1 MDDLSQLPEKTQNHL
16 VRALDAAKQLRSSTD
31 FFLWSQGQ
39 LCVLLE
45 HHVLLGALLDEQQQV
60 VHMEC
65 LQAVPVK
72 LELLQAL
79 RDRETGYLVRLAR
92 HNLDQR
98 PVWVGDGAG
107 AGAGANTQ
115 PGELSDGLRQ
125 EWAGFG
131 LGRAL
136 FIGTGPIPGGL
147 SSYFGFLC
155 LPAPPTAAQA
165 LMIRAL
171 MPQMH
176 LALLRASSSPAP
188 TPLPQGLEDQ
198 VELTDRQL
206 EILHWVKM
214 GKTNFEISLI
224 IGISALTVKN
234 HLQKLFKRLNVHN
247 RAQAVAYLMST
258 QALQLSG
265 AAKAEARLGVDS
277 PNSLLP
283 KAEDPEPCHTGF

>member
-1 MDDLSQLPEKTQNHL
+1 VDDLSQLPEKTQNHL
-16 VRALDAAKQLRSSTD
+16 VRALDAAKQLRNRAD

-45 HHVLLGALLDEQQQV
+45 HRILLGALLDEQQQV

-72 LELLQAL
+72 LELLEAL
-79 RDRETGYLVRLAR
+79 KDRESGYLVRLA
-92 HNLDQR
+92 HHHPDQR
-98 PVWVGDGAG
+98 PVWVGDGASD
-107 AGAGANTQ
+107 NLQ
-115 PGELSDGLRQ
+115 PGELSEGLRQ
-125 EWAGFG
+125 EWTEFG

-155 LPAPPTAAQA
+155 LPTAPTPAQV
-165 LMIRAL
+165 LMTRAL
-171 MPQMH
+171 LPQMH
-176 LALLRASSSPAP
+176 LALLRASSSP
-188 TPLPQGLEDQ
+188 TPGPLALGLDDQ

-258 QALQLSG
+258 QALQDSG
-265 AAKAEARLGVDS
+265 AAKAEARSGVDS
-277 PNSLLP
+277 PNSLLE
-283 KAEDPEPCHTGF
+283 KAANMEPCHTDFP

>member
-45 HHVLLGALLDEQQQV
+45 HRVLLGALLDEQQQV

-107 AGAGANTQ
+107 AGANTH

-155 LPAPPTAAQA
+155 LPAAPTLAQS
-165 LMIRAL
+165 LMTRAL
-171 MPQMH
+171 LPQMH
-176 LALLRASSSPAP
+176 LALLRASSHPTPA
-188 TPLPQGLEDQ
+188 PLPQGLEDQ

>member
-1 MDDLSQLPEKTQNHL
+1 VDDLSQLPEKTQNHL
-16 VRALDAAKQLRSSTD
+16 VRALDAAKQLRSSAD

-45 HHVLLGALLDEQQQV
+45 HRILLGALLDEQHKV
-60 VHMEC
+60 VYLEC
-65 LQAVPVK
+65 LQSVPVK
-72 LELLQAL
+72 PDLLEAL
-79 RDRETGYLVRLAR
+79 KDQESGYLARLAR
-92 HNLDQR
+92 HNQDQR
-98 PVWVGDGAG
+98 PISVGDGAG
-107 AGAGANTQ
+107 ANPQ
-115 PGELSDGLRQ
+115 PDGLSDGLRQ

-155 LPAPPTAAQA
+155 LPAAPTPAQA
-165 LMIRAL
+165 LMTRAL
-171 MPQMH
+171 LPQMH
-176 LALLRASSSPAP
+176 LALLRASSNP
-188 TPLPQGLEDQ
+188 TPGLLALGAEDQ

-214 GKTNFEISLI
+214 GKTNFEIAMI

-247 RAQAVAYLMST
+247 RTQAVAYLMST
-258 QALQLSG
+258 QALQQSG
-265 AAKAEARLGVDS
+265 IAKAGARPGADS
-277 PNSLLP
+277 PNSLRS
-283 KAEDPEPCHTGF
+283 KAADPEPCHTGSP

>member
-1 MDDLSQLPEKTQNHL
+1 MDDLSQLPVNTQSHL
-16 VRALDAAKQLRSSTD
+16 VRALDGAKQLRSSAD

-45 HHVLLGALLDEQQQV
+45 HRILLGALLDENHKV
-60 VHMEC
+60 VHLEC
-65 LQAVPVK
+65 LQSVPVK
-72 LELLQAL
+72 PDLLQAL
-79 RDRETGYLVRLAR
+79 NDPDSGYLARLAR
-92 HNLDQR
+92 HNQDQQ
-98 PVWVGDGAG
+98 PIAVGE
-107 AGAGANTQ
+107 GANAMPEPDGLT
-115 PGELSDGLRQ
+115 DGLRQ

-136 FIGTGPIPGGL
+136 FVGTGPIPGGL

-155 LPAPPTAAQA
+155 LPAAPTLAQA
-165 LMIRAL
+165 LMTRAL
-171 MPQMH
+171 LPQMH
-176 LALLRASSSPAP
+176 LALLRASSSPTP
-188 TPLPQGLEDQ
+188 TPLPLGLEDQ

-265 AAKAEARLGVDS
+265 IAKAEARLSVDS
-277 PNSLLP
+277 PNSLLA
-283 KAEDPEPCHTGF
+283 KGENPEPCHTAFP